1 MRDTA
6 ITNEMEID
14 KMEQNMDIESEV
26 AVYKKQKK
34 KKKEKKPF
42 LLPWWFKIIGYIF
55 SFIIVGVSCF
65 FIAIKGILLG
75 DETVQKWLTS
85 FVSSIFSSVF
95 VTQPIK
101 VIPHLT
107 LNLPFAQRGGSNF
120 GEL

>member
-1 MRDTA
+1 MLDAICSYNMNDTE
-6 ITNEMEID
+6 IQNEMQID
-14 KMEQNMDIESEV
+14 KMEQNIDIEPDIND
-26 AVYKKQKK
+26 KK
-34 KKKEKKPF
+34 KKKKNKKPF

-55 SFIIVGVSCF
+55 SFCIVGVSCF

-101 VIPHLT
+101 VTHW
-107 LNLPFAQRGGSNF
+107 G
-120 GEL
+120 